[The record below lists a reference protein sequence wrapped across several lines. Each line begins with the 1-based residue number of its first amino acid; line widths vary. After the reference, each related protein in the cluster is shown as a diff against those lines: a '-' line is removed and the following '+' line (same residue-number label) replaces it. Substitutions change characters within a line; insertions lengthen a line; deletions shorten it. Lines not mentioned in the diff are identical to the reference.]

1 MKKWISWILMAMLIC
16 GFSSVQAEQN
26 GEIDW
31 NARYGYEELEEQ
43 LRDIAEEYPQI
54 AQMYPIGT
62 SFQERTL
69 WCMELTD
76 ADVPAEEKTG
86 IAVLANIHGGER
98 ESASCAMYFAWWL
111 TSESGTERVQEIL
124 DNYIVYVVP
133 VINPDGYEQ
142 SFVYNTR
149 QNMRP
154 RDLNGD
160 GIPFSDPYTDI
171 DGDGYIATLYRGT
184 ADVQPNPREIQS
196 FGMESPD
203 WDGNG
208 IPGDDP
214 RNSGID
220 MNRNFDYQWNRFDI
234 ETEQDA
240 VIGSNSWSRAGSA
253 PASEPEVIAVQNFLL
268 NKEIDALATLHTGI
282 QCVLYPWCYRPYDE
296 AVDSDEI
303 LFMKDVAED
312 MAAAYQETTGRGFY
326 SKSSYED
333 YPTNAELID
342 YAYGRL
348 NIHAYTIE
356 VYNGGKSESGD
367 LADCKW
373 ENSLPEEKWVFYD
386 QDQLAQMGLD
396 VANLKDAS
404 GQGLAEDEGLWFYTG
419 ATAQMV
425 DKAPEDQSIMVEG
438 CRDALLVMIDSEPQG
453 TGYTKPEYLNW

>member
-1 MKKWISWILMAMLIC
+1 
-16 GFSSVQAEQN
+16 
-26 GEIDW
+26 
-31 NARYGYEELEEQ
+31 
-43 LRDIAEEYPQI
+43 
-54 AQMYPIGT
+54 
-62 SFQERTL
+62 
-69 WCMELTD
+69 
-76 ADVPAEEKTG
+76 
-86 IAVLANIHGGER
+86 
-98 ESASCAMYFAWWL
+98 
-111 TSESGTERVQEIL
+111 
-124 DNYIVYVVP
+124 
-133 VINPDGYEQ
+133 
-142 SFVYNTR
+142 
-149 QNMRP
+149 
-154 RDLNGD
+154 
-160 GIPFSDPYTDI
+160 
-171 DGDGYIATLYRGT
+171 
-184 ADVQPNPREIQS
+184 
-196 FGMESPD
+196 
-203 WDGNG
+203 
-208 IPGDDP
+208 
-214 RNSGID
+214 
-220 MNRNFDYQWNRFDI
+220 
-234 ETEQDA
+234 
-240 VIGSNSWSRAGSA
+240 
-253 PASEPEVIAVQNFLL
+253 
-268 NKEIDALATLHTGI
+268 
-282 QCVLYPWCYRPYDE
+282 
-296 AVDSDEI
+296 
-303 LFMKDVAED
+303 MKDVAED